1 MITSLDG
8 PEIVLVDI
16 DSYYEYSNNKEMNIL
31 VNACYYD
38 STSLESKKITVKIYW
53 KGYLY
58 IATFEHLP
66 YNIRML

>member
-1 MITSLDG
+1 MLLDG

-16 DSYYEYSNNKEMNIL
+16 DTYKYYYKNNKEMNIL
-31 VNACYYD
+31 VNACHYD
-38 STSLESKKITVKIYW
+38 STFLETKKLIINVYW

-58 IATFEHLP
+58 ITTFEHLP

>member
-1 MITSLDG
+1 MSLVG

-16 DSYYEYSNNKEMNIL
+16 DSYKDYSNNKKEMNIL
-31 VNACYYD
+31 VNACHYEY
-38 STSLESKKITVKIYW
+38 TMLETKKLIINVYW